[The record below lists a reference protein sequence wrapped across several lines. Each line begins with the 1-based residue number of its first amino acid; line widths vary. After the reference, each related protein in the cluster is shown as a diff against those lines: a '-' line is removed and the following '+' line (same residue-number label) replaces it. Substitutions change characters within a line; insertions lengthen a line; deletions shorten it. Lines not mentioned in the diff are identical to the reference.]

1 MPGKRKPRQ
10 TEGVEF
16 IEKLGADTT
25 LGIATHSRESSAA
38 WFPYIWRV
46 IRPERRRPVYVSAL
60 KYLCKQNLV
69 AAVFRV

>member
-25 LGIATHSRESSAA
+25 LGIAGRVQERQRAVATDAA
-38 WFPYIWRV
+38 KP
-46 IRPERRRPVYVSAL
+46 
-60 KYLCKQNLV
+60 
-69 AAVFRV
+69 